1 VYGSQ
6 RDDDAKAGTAD
17 KQQSTS
23 RATCFSAQLA
33 PSSLWPQLIAVET
46 DLIPRSGLFQLAREL
61 GFGHSRHDVKLIA
74 RNSTLSRSTAVPSV
88 KVPRSAAISDGST
101 PNRITQHVYH
111 CRIRLQA
118 ADGDQPQ
125 RNPSSAFRCEY
136 LVEVCVRTGQ

>member
-1 VYGSQ
+1 MQ
-6 RDDDAKAGTAD
+6 KLA
-17 KQQSTS
+17 QQTNS
-23 RATCFSAQLA
+23 RAQAEQHASALR
-33 PSSLWPQLIAVET
+33 SLQARSGLRPQRIAVET

-61 GFGHSRHDVKLIA
+61 GFGHSRKRYRRDVKLIA